1 MTTYFIADLH
11 LQAER
16 PQMTAGFLAFLDT
29 LQADDTLYILGD
41 FFEVWIGDDYQ
52 PDWIQP
58 INHALTRQTQRG
70 LTLYLMHGN
79 RDFLIGDDY
88 CQRIGA
94 TLLPDPSVIH
104 LNGQPVLLMH
114 GDSLCTLD
122 TEYMKVRAMVR
133 TPIFAQQIAAQSIE
147 QRLMLSAHF
156 RNQSQTS
163 NSQKSEDIMDV
174 TDSEV
179 GVALNTHQC
188 DLMIHG
194 HTHRPDVHT
203 YPEPQGTHTRMVLGD
218 WNDTTGWMIHDK
230 NGALALIKFNF
241 DELEP
246 R

>member
-16 PQMTAGFLAFLDT
+16 PQMTAGFLAFLNT
-29 LQADDTLYILGD
+29 LHPNDTLYILGD
-41 FFEVWIGDDYQ
+41 FFEVWIGDDHQ
-52 PDWIQP
+52 PDWLQP
-58 INHALTRQTQRG
+58 INRALNDHTQNG

-94 TLLPDPSVIH
+94 TLLPDPIVVQ
-104 LNGQPVLLMH
+104 LNEKPVLLMH
-114 GDSLCTLD
+114 GDSMCTLD
-122 TEYMKVRAMVR
+122 TEYMKMRAMVR
-133 TPIFAQQIAAQSIE
+133 APIFAQQVAAQSIE
-147 QRLMLSAHF
+147 QRLAMSAHF

-174 TDSEV
+174 TESEV
-179 GVALNTHQC
+179 GVAFNTHQC

-194 HTHRPDVHT
+194 HTHSPYVHT
-203 YPEPQGTHTRMVLGD
+203 YADGQQTKTRMVLGD

-230 NGALALIKFNF
+230 NGVLELVEFNF